1 MEFNLSTFILEIIN
15 FLILLWILQRLF
27 YKPLLTIIAKRK
39 QFIEQSLNDA
49 NVIQQQADEQRTM
62 YENQQQRWEQEKQA
76 ALTALQQQIAVERK
90 TQLDKLAIELK
101 QEKQKIRQSLTR
113 QQQEIQQQLEKQ
125 ALQNGAHFAALLLQQ
140 AATPELEA
148 RLLTLL
154 VDRLTALPQIPTQD
168 AKKTLTINVTSVYPL
183 SAEQQQAIEQK
194 LSTLI
199 TRPLHF
205 HYAQDAALIAGFCID
220 MGTWILHANLQ
231 HELVGFAELANAVK

>member
-1 MEFNLSTFILEIIN
+1 
-15 FLILLWILQRLF
+15 
-27 YKPLLTIIAKRK
+27 
-39 QFIEQSLNDA
+39 
-49 NVIQQQADEQRTM
+49 
-62 YENQQQRWEQEKQA
+62 
-76 ALTALQQQIAVERK
+76 VERK
-90 TQLDKLAIELK
+90 TQLDKLAVELE
-101 QEKQKIRQSLTR
+101 QEKQKISQSLTH
-113 QQQEIQQQLEKQ
+113 QQQEIQQQLEKH

-154 VDRLTALPQIPTQD
+154 LDKLTALPQIPTQD
-168 AKKTLTINVTSVYPL
+168 AKKALTINVTSVYPL

-205 HYAQDAALIAGFCID
+205 HYAQDAPLIAGLCID

-231 HELVGFAELANAVK
+231 HELVGFAELACSVE